1 MPRTIPDHLRT
12 ARSPMPS
19 VLLSLLLAF
28 GAGSAFAAS
37 GNAGGAA
44 GLPGASGAV
53 AGQAGESAGAGE
65 SVSLRVGPNADES
78 NSGRASA
85 GEAGHGGD
93 GAAGQVPATG
103 MATAAMRWR
112 HSR

>member
-37 GNAGGAA
+37 GNAGGLRS
-44 GLPGASGAV
+44 GGGPGRRIGW
-53 AGQAGESAGAGE
+53 
-65 SVSLRVGPNADES
+65 
-78 NSGRASA
+78 GR
-85 GEAGHGGD
+85 
-93 GAAGQVPATG
+93 
-103 MATAAMRWR
+103 
-112 HSR
+112 